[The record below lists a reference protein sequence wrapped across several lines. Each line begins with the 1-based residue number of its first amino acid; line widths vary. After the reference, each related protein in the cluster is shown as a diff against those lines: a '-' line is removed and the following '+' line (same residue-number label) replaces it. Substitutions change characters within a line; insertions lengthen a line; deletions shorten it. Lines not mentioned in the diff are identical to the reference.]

1 MRLAACRLPC
11 PRHLHNSIVAPRRKV
26 YNETASSA
34 DKLNR
39 DSELAPLS
47 KGPTL
52 GYNRLMVLGTIAD
65 ITPNGAA
72 VALSATEGALAT
84 WIKLTA
90 TGATIRVGDAN
101 VGAAR
106 GVLLASGVPFE
117 LPRGDFDQ
125 QPYPLTG
132 VYVYGTGTDKV
143 SITYGI

>member
-1 MRLAACRLPC
+1 MAEQTKPPHGSRTLSAK
-11 PRHLHNSIVAPRRKV
+11 SEKKEIAPKTTGEGAVCLFLV
-26 YNETASSA
+26 Y
-34 DKLNR
+34 DGR
-39 DSELAPLS
+39 
-47 KGPTL
+47 
-52 GYNRLMVLGTIAD
+52 MVLGTIAD

-72 VALSATEGALAT
+72 VPLSATEGALAT

-90 TGATIRVGDAN
+90 TGATIRVGNAN
-101 VGAAR
+101 VGAGR